1 MTERWE
7 VGADMAGRAFSF
19 KEGHKARRM
28 RITCPVCGYR
38 LLDTTLQDGIEVR
51 ATEEVETGKV
61 DYYLKCR
68 QCKAELALVKTK
80 NEIE

>member
-1 MTERWE
+1 
-7 VGADMAGRAFSF
+7 MAGRAFSSE
-19 KEGHKARRM
+19 EGHKARRT
-28 RITCPVCGYR
+28 RIVCPVCGCR
-38 LLDTTLQDGIEVR
+38 LLDTTLHDGIEIR
-51 ATEEVETGKV
+51 AAEEVGTGAV